1 MTNITSTTTLGA
13 IAEDTAIKFLT
24 KQGLH
29 LIERNFRSRYG
40 EIDLIMKDAEKTVFV
55 EVRYRK
61 NKKYLDP
68 LESIN
73 SKKVKHII
81 NTCNFYIQKSN
92 ADNSI
97 YRIDIITLSGNL
109 ETPEIHWYQ
118 NAFTE

>member
-1 MTNITSTTTLGA
+1 MTYIPSTTTLGSL
-13 IAEDTAIKFLT
+13 AEDAAIKFLT
-24 KQGLH
+24 KQDLH

-40 EIDLIMKDAEKTVFV
+40 EIDLIMKDAEIIVFV

-68 LESIN
+68 LETIN

-92 ADNSI
+92 TDNRM

-109 ETPEIHWYQ
+109 ETPEIQWYQ

>member
-1 MTNITSTTTLGA
+1 LTYIPSTTTLGSL
-13 IAEDTAIKFLT
+13 AEDAAIKFLT
-24 KQGLH
+24 KQDLH

-40 EIDLIMKDAEKTVFV
+40 EIDLIMKDAEIIVFV

-68 LESIN
+68 LETIN

-92 ADNSI
+92 TDNRM

-109 ETPEIHWYQ
+109 ETPEIQWYQ

>member
-1 MTNITSTTTLGA
+1 LTKIAPTTTLGS
-13 IAEDTAIKFLT
+13 IAEDTATNFLT

-40 EIDLIMKDAEKTVFV
+40 EIDLIMKDAECIVFV

-61 NKKYLDP
+61 NNNFLDP

-73 SKKVKHII
+73 NKKVKNII
-81 NTCNFYIQKSN
+81 NSCNFYIQKTN
-92 ADNSI
+92 ADISM
-97 YRIDIITLSGNL
+97 YRIDIITLLGSL

>member
-1 MTNITSTTTLGA
+1 MGSL
-13 IAEDTAIKFLT
+13 AEDAAIKFLT
-24 KQGLH
+24 KQDLH

-40 EIDLIMKDAEKTVFV
+40 EIDLIMKDAEIIVFV

-68 LESIN
+68 LETIN

-92 ADNSI
+92 TDNRM

-109 ETPEIHWYQ
+109 ETPEIQWYQ